1 MIFESELWKKSLLK
15 TADSLERRYN
25 PKKWNARSMFLLERD
40 LFLGFFS
47 VRKLIES
54 NAVSDKLKG
63 KSILLAVYPV
73 KSKGVILLNQ
83 HRFSE
88 FYDLYAGQKESM
100 SYQEI
105 CNQFIHSAIYSPFIP
120 GGSSLVGIFFSSDYR
135 KNKTLFY
142 IPLVKVVE
150 IMRCVGSN
158 QLKKLKVTFDEKN
171 KEYVVKSSA
180 VRLR

>member
-1 MIFESELWKKSLLK
+1 
-15 TADSLERRYN
+15 
-25 PKKWNARSMFLLERD
+25 MFLLERD

-120 GGSSLVGIFFSSDYR
+120 SGSSLVGIFFSSDYR

-142 IPLVKVVE
+142 IHLVKVVE

-171 KEYVVKSSA
+171 KEYVVKFSA